1 VFARRRRSSP
11 PDAGEGTGSAA
22 VAGAADTAD
31 AAGFPAGVDEEGFGL
46 PLCQAVVRDPA
57 GSFTLTTAERGG
69 RAALAA
75 ALELKV

>member
-1 VFARRRRSSP
+1 V
-11 PDAGEGTGSAA
+11 A

-31 AAGFPAGVDEEGFGL
+31 AAGCPAGVDGEGFGL

-57 GSFTLTTAERGG
+57 GSFTLTTAERGR